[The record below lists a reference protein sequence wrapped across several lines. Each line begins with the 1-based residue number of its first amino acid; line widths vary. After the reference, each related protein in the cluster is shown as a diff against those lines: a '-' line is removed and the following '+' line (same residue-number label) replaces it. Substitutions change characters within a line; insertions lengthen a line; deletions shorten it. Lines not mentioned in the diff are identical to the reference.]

1 MTTAKERSGAGRN
14 SSIVDRRSSIDTGS
28 HDDDRRWA
36 IDDGPSTIDDG
47 RSLGPPRL
55 KNAARRQL
63 SLVVVGHVDHG
74 KSTLIGR
81 LFYDTGS
88 LPEGKY
94 EQLVAVAQ
102 RRGVPFEFANL
113 MDGLQAERDQNIT
126 IDTAQIWFRT
136 AQREYVIIDAPG
148 HKEFVKNMVTGAS
161 RADAALIIIDASEGV
176 QEQTRRHGYLLRLI
190 GVRHVVVVVNKMDL
204 VDYSQAVFERVSG
217 EYGRFLTSIGLEM
230 PMILPVSAR
239 LGDNVAA
246 RGNNLP
252 WFKGPSVLQAL
263 DAIPAAAEITD
274 RPLRF
279 PIQDVYRFDH
289 RRILAGRIEAGMLKA
304 GDQLLFLPTGR
315 TSVVRSIESWN
326 TPQVASLSA
335 GDPAGVTLADQLFVE
350 RGAIAVHTIDAP
362 SLATEFTARIFWL
375 GRTPLTA
382 GKRYKLKLVTQE
394 VECEIKTLEE
404 VIDASTVETIKG
416 ADSVRTNDAAKV
428 VIHTRRPVA
437 VDLFE
442 RVPTMG
448 RLVLVDGFDVA
459 GGGIVVDV
467 PERFAA
473 ATVVAGANLD
483 ADLTHV
489 ARGERHLRHGH
500 RGAVVWL
507 TGVPGSG
514 KTTLAKALERQLF
527 ERHIQVFVLDGQN
540 VRPGLSADLGVSG
553 ADREENMRRVAE
565 VAKLFAEAGF
575 VCITSFTSPT
585 RAERE
590 RVRRAMDVEDGARIP
605 FLEAYLSSAN
615 DASSQYEPPEHPEV
629 MLAENVGLDERVNR
643 VLEHLLRQI
652 R

>member
-1 MTTAKERSGAGRN
+1 MT
-14 SSIVDRRSSIDTGS
+14 DS
-28 HDDDRRWA
+28 H
-36 IDDGPSTIDDG
+36 
-47 RSLGPPRL
+47 
-55 KNAARRQL
+55 QL
-63 SLVVVGHVDHG
+63 RLVVVGHVDHG

-81 LFYDTGS
+81 IFYDTGS

-94 EQLVAVAQ
+94 EQLVGIAQ

-136 AQREYVIIDAPG
+136 RQREYVIIDAPG

-190 GVRHVVVVVNKMDL
+190 GVRQVVVVVNKMDL
-204 VDYSQAVFERVSG
+204 VDYSQAAFTKVAA
-217 EYGRFLTSIGLEM
+217 EYRAFLAGIGVE
-230 PMILPVSAR
+230 PRRILPVSAR
-239 LGDNVAA
+239 EGDNIAV
-246 RGNNLP
+246 RGERLK
-252 WFKGPSVLQAL
+252 WFDGPTVVDAL
-263 DAIPAAAEITD
+263 DEIPDAAEITNQ
-274 RPLRF
+274 PLRF

-289 RRILAGRIEAGMLKA
+289 RRILAGRIEAGTLKT
-304 GDQLLFLPTGR
+304 GDQLLFLPSGR

-326 TPQVASLSA
+326 TPQVDALKA

-350 RGAIAVHTIDAP
+350 RGSIAVHVNDAP

-375 GRTPLTA
+375 GRTPLSA

-404 VIDASTVETIKG
+404 VVDASTVETIKG
-416 ADSVRTNDAAKV
+416 ADAVRTNDAARV

-442 RVPTMG
+442 RIPNLG

-473 ATVVAGANLD
+473 ANVVGDAGLS
-483 ADLTHV
+483 ADLAHV

-514 KTTLAKALERQLF
+514 KSTLAKALERQLF
-527 ERHIQVFVLDGQN
+527 EQHIQVFVLDGEN
-540 VRPGLSADLGVSG
+540 IRPGLSSDLGVSG
-553 ADREENMRRVAE
+553 SDREENMRRVAE
-565 VAKLFAEAGF
+565 VAKLFAESGA
-575 VCITSFTSPT
+575 VCIVSFTSPT
-585 RAERE
+585 RAERD
-590 RVRRAMDVEDGARIP
+590 RARSTMDVADGPRIP
-605 FLEAYLSSAN
+605 FLEAYVNRAN
-615 DASSQYEPPEHPEV
+615 DVSSQYEPPDHPEV
-629 MLAENVGLDERVNR
+629 TLAESAPLDERVSR
-643 VLEHLLRQI
+643 VLEHLMRQI

>member
-1 MTTAKERSGAGRN
+1 MAYARN
-14 SSIVDRRSSIDTGS
+14 QI
-28 HDDDRRWA
+28 
-36 IDDGPSTIDDG
+36 
-47 RSLGPPRL
+47 
-55 KNAARRQL
+55 

-94 EQLVAVAQ
+94 EQLVAIAQ

-136 AQREYVIIDAPG
+136 PKREYVIIDAPG
-148 HKEFVKNMVTGAS
+148 HKEFVKNMVTGAA

-190 GVRHVVVVVNKMDL
+190 GVHHVVVVVNKMDL
-204 VDYSQAVFERVSG
+204 VDYSQAVFDKVSG
-217 EYGRFLTSIGLEM
+217 DYGAFLKSIGLAM
-230 PMILPVSAR
+230 PTILPVSAR
-239 LGDNVAA
+239 HGDNIAS
-246 RGNNLP
+246 RGDHFK
-252 WFKGPSVLQAL
+252 WFTGPSVVEAL
-263 DAIPAAAEITD
+263 DAIPDAAEITNQ
-274 RPLRF
+274 PLRF

-289 RRILAGRIEAGMLKA
+289 RRILAGRIEAGTLRA
-304 GDQLLFLPTGR
+304 GDQLLFLPSGR
-315 TSVVRSIESWN
+315 SSVVRSIETWN
-326 TPQVASLSA
+326 GPQVDTLKA
-335 GDPAGVTLADQLFVE
+335 GDPAGVTLSDQLFVE
-350 RGAIAVHTIDAP
+350 RGSVAVHAADAP

-375 GRTPLTA
+375 GRTPLAA

-404 VIDASTVETIKG
+404 VVDASTVQTIPG

-442 RVPTMG
+442 RVPTLG

-473 ATVVAGANLD
+473 ANVMAEAGVN
-483 ADLTHV
+483 ADVSQV

-514 KTTLAKALERQLF
+514 KTTLAKSLERQLF
-527 ERHIQVFVLDGQN
+527 ERHIQVFVLDGDN
-540 VRPGLSADLGVSG
+540 IRPGLSADLGVSG
-553 ADREENMRRVAE
+553 AEREENIRRVAE

-575 VCITSFTSPT
+575 VCIVSFASPS

-590 RVRRAMDVEDGARIP
+590 RARKLLDVSDGPGIP
-605 FLEAYLSSAN
+605 FLEAYLSGTN
-615 DASSQYEPPEHPEV
+615 DASSQYEPPEHPELS
-629 MLAENVGLDERVNR
+629 LAETMGVDERANR
-643 VLEHLLRQI
+643 VLEHLMRQI

>member
-1 MTTAKERSGAGRN
+1 MAVSTEDDSISERAS
-14 SSIVDRRSSIDTGS
+14 
-28 HDDDRRWA
+28 
-36 IDDGPSTIDDG
+36 
-47 RSLGPPRL
+47 
-55 KNAARRQL
+55 RQL
-63 SLVVVGHVDHG
+63 RLVVVGHVDHG

-94 EQLVAVAQ
+94 EQLVAIAQ

-136 AQREYVIIDAPG
+136 RQREYVIIDAPG

-190 GVRHVVVVVNKMDL
+190 GVRQVVVVVNKMDL
-204 VDYSQAVFERVSG
+204 VDYSQAVFDGVSSD
-217 EYGRFLTSIGLEM
+217 YRKFLTEIGLES
-230 PMILPVSAR
+230 PTILPVSAR
-239 LGDNVAA
+239 QGDNIASK
-246 RGNNLP
+246 GDHLG
-252 WFKGPSVLQAL
+252 WFTGPTVLQAL
-263 DAIPAAAEITD
+263 DAIPTAAALTNQ
-274 RPLRF
+274 PLRF

-289 RRILAGRIEAGMLKA
+289 RRILAGRIESGTLRA
-304 GDQLLFLPTGR
+304 GDQLLFLPSGR
-315 TSVVRSIESWN
+315 SSVVRSIESWN
-326 TPQVASLSA
+326 TPQVDSLGA

-350 RGAIAVHTIDAP
+350 RGSIAVHANDAP

-375 GRTPLTA
+375 GRTPLAA

-404 VIDASTVETIKG
+404 VIDASTVQTITG
-416 ADSVRTNDAAKV
+416 ADSVRTNDAARV

-442 RVPTMG
+442 RVPTLG

-459 GGGIVVDV
+459 GGGIVVEV

-473 ATVVAGANLD
+473 AVVVADAGLN

-527 ERHIQVFVLDGQN
+527 EQHIQVFVLDGGN
-540 VRPGLSADLGVSG
+540 IRPGLSADLGVSG
-553 ADREENMRRVAE
+553 SDREENMRRVAE
-565 VAKLFAEAGF
+565 VAKLFAEAGY
-575 VCITSFTSPT
+575 VCIVSFTSPT

-590 RVRRAMDVEDGARIP
+590 RARKIMETEDGPRIP
-605 FLEAYLSSAN
+605 FLEAYLSGTN

-629 MLAENVGLDERVNR
+629 TVVENSALEDRANR
-643 VLEHLLRQI
+643 VLEHLMRQI

>member
-1 MTTAKERSGAGRN
+1 MTSSRRAERF
-14 SSIVDRRSSIDTGS
+14 
-28 HDDDRRWA
+28 
-36 IDDGPSTIDDG
+36 
-47 RSLGPPRL
+47 
-55 KNAARRQL
+55 ARHQL
-63 SLVVVGHVDHG
+63 RLVVVGHVDHG

-88 LPEGKY
+88 LPDGKY
-94 EQLVAVAQ
+94 EQLVAIAQ

-161 RADAALIIIDASEGV
+161 RADAALIIIDALEGV

-190 GVRHVVVVVNKMDL
+190 GVRQVVVVVNKMDL
-204 VDYSQAVFERVSG
+204 VEYSRAVFDNVSS
-217 EYGRFLTSIGLEM
+217 EYRAFLAGIGVEAQQ
-230 PMILPVSAR
+230 ILPVSAR
-239 LGDNVAA
+239 HGDNIAA
-246 RGNNLP
+246 RGDKLS
-252 WFKGPSVLQAL
+252 WFTGPTVLQAL
-263 DAIPAAAEITD
+263 DGIPDAAEIVD
-274 RPLRF
+274 QPLRF

-289 RRILAGRIEAGMLKA
+289 RRILAGRIEAGTLKA
-304 GDQLLFLPTGR
+304 GDQLLFLPSGR

-326 TPQVASLSA
+326 TPQVETLRA

-350 RGAIAVHTIDAP
+350 RGSIAVHASDAP

-375 GRTPLTA
+375 GRTPLAA

-404 VIDASTVETIKG
+404 VVDASTVETIKG

-442 RVPTMG
+442 RVPTLG

-459 GGGIVVDV
+459 GGGIVIDV

-473 ATVVAGANLD
+473 ATVVADAGLN
-483 ADLTHV
+483 ADLTRV

-500 RGAVVWL
+500 RGAVMWL

-527 ERHIQVFVLDGQN
+527 ERHIQAFVLDGEN
-540 VRPGLSADLGVSG
+540 IRPGLTADLGVSG
-553 ADREENMRRVAE
+553 SDREENMRRVAE
-565 VAKLFAEAGF
+565 VAKLFAEAGL
-575 VCITSFTSPT
+575 VCIVGFTSPT
-585 RAERE
+585 RAERD
-590 RVRRAMDVEDGARIP
+590 RVRKIMDTDDGPKIP
-605 FLEAYLSSAN
+605 FLEAYLSGSN

-629 MLAENVGLDERVNR
+629 TLPEQSPLDERVNR
-643 VLEHLLRQI
+643 VLEQLMRQI

>member
-1 MTTAKERSGAGRN
+1 MAYARN
-14 SSIVDRRSSIDTGS
+14 Q
-28 HDDDRRWA
+28 
-36 IDDGPSTIDDG
+36 
-47 RSLGPPRL
+47 L
-55 KNAARRQL
+55 K
-63 SLVVVGHVDHG
+63 LVVVGHVDHG

-94 EQLVAVAQ
+94 EQLVAIAQ
-102 RRGVPFEFANL
+102 RRGVPFEWANM

-136 AQREYVIIDAPG
+136 AKREYVIIDAPG

-204 VDYSQAVFERVSG
+204 VGYAQATFDSVST
-217 EYGRFLTSIGLEM
+217 EYRSFLASIGVEAQH
-230 PMILPVSAR
+230 ILPVSAR
-239 LGDNVAA
+239 QGDNIAS
-246 RGNNLP
+246 RGDNLK
-252 WFKGPSVLQAL
+252 WFSGPTVVDAL
-263 DAIPAAAEITD
+263 DTIPDAAEITNQ
-274 RPLRF
+274 PLRF

-289 RRILAGRIEAGMLKA
+289 RRILAGRIEAGTLKA
-304 GDQLLFLPTGR
+304 GDQLLFLPSGR

-326 TPQVASLSA
+326 TPQIDVLKA
-335 GDPAGVTLADQLFVE
+335 GDPAGVTLSDQLFVE
-350 RGAIAVHTIDAP
+350 RGSIAVHANDAP

-375 GRTPLTA
+375 GRTPLAA

-404 VIDASTVETIKG
+404 VVDASTVETIKG
-416 ADSVRTNDAAKV
+416 ADSVRTNDAARV

-442 RVPTMG
+442 RVATTG

-473 ATVVAGANLD
+473 ANVVAEAGVN
-483 ADLTHV
+483 ADVTRV

-514 KTTLAKALERQLF
+514 KTTLAKSLERQLF
-527 ERHIQVFVLDGQN
+527 ERHIQVFVLDGDN
-540 VRPGLSADLGVSG
+540 IRPGLTADLGVSG
-553 ADREENMRRVAE
+553 SDREENMRRVAE
-565 VAKLFAEAGF
+565 VAKLFAESGS
-575 VCITSFTSPT
+575 VCIVGFRSPT
-585 RAERE
+585 RAERD
-590 RVRRAMDVEDGARIP
+590 RARKIMDVEDGPSIP
-605 FLEAYLSSAN
+605 FLEAYLSTAH
-615 DASSQYEPPEHPEV
+615 DTSSQYEPPEHPEV
-629 MLAENVGLDERVNR
+629 TLAETAPLDDRVNR
-643 VLEHLLRQI
+643 VLEHLMRQI

>member
-1 MTTAKERSGAGRN
+1 MAF
-14 SSIVDRRSSIDTGS
+14 
-28 HDDDRRWA
+28 
-36 IDDGPSTIDDG
+36 
-47 RSLGPPRL
+47 
-55 KNAARRQL
+55 ARHQL
-63 SLVVVGHVDHG
+63 RLVVVGHVDHG

-136 AQREYVIIDAPG
+136 PQREYVIIDAPG

-190 GVRHVVVVVNKMDL
+190 GVRQVVVVVNKMDL
-204 VDYSQAVFERVSG
+204 VDYSQAVFDKVSG
-217 EYGRFLTSIGLEM
+217 EYGQFLKSIGLEM
-230 PMILPVSAR
+230 PTILPVSAR
-239 LGDNVAA
+239 EGDNIAT
-246 RGNNLP
+246 RGDKLA

-263 DAIPAAAEITD
+263 DAIPAAAEITNQ
-274 RPLRF
+274 PLRL

-289 RRILAGRIEAGMLKA
+289 RRIVAGRIEAGTLKA

-326 TPQVASLSA
+326 TPQVDSLSA
-335 GDPAGVTLADQLFVE
+335 GDPAGVTLSDQLFVE
-350 RGAIAVHTIDAP
+350 RGAIAVHSTDAP

-375 GRTPLTA
+375 GRTPLAA

-404 VIDASTVETIKG
+404 VIDASTVETIEG

-473 ATVVAGANLD
+473 AIVVAGANLD

-527 ERHIQVFVLDGQN
+527 ERNIQVFVLDGEN

-553 ADREENMRRVAE
+553 SDREEHMRRVAE

-590 RVRRAMDVEDGARIP
+590 RARRAMDIEDGARIP

-629 MLAENVGLDERVNR
+629 ALAEHVGLDERVNR
-643 VLEHLLRQI
+643 VLEHLMRQI

>member
-1 MTTAKERSGAGRN
+1 MTDS
-14 SSIVDRRSSIDTGS
+14 
-28 HDDDRRWA
+28 
-36 IDDGPSTIDDG
+36 
-47 RSLGPPRL
+47 
-55 KNAARRQL
+55 RQL
-63 SLVVVGHVDHG
+63 RLVVVGHVDHG

-88 LPEGKY
+88 LADGKY
-94 EQLVAVAQ
+94 EQLVAIAQ

-136 AQREYVIIDAPG
+136 TQREYVIIDAPG

-190 GVRHVVVVVNKMDL
+190 GVREVVVAINKMDL
-204 VDYSQAVFERVSG
+204 VDYSQKVFDNVST
-217 EYGRFLTSIGLEM
+217 EYRKFLSGIGVQ
-230 PMILPVSAR
+230 PRQILPVSAR
-239 LGDNVAA
+239 FGDNIAT
-246 RGNNLP
+246 RSG
-252 WFKGPSVLQAL
+252 GPSGSSANERLSWFDGPTVVEAL
-263 DAIPAAAEITD
+263 DAIPDAAEITD
-274 RPLRF
+274 QPLRF

-289 RRILAGRIEAGMLKA
+289 RRILAGRIEAGTLKT
-304 GDQLLFLPTGR
+304 GDQLLFLPSGR

-326 TPQVASLSA
+326 TPHLDALRA

-350 RGAIAVHTIDAP
+350 RGSIAVHANDAP

-375 GRTPLTA
+375 GRTPLAA

-404 VIDASTVETIKG
+404 VVDASTVETIPG

-428 VIHTRRPVA
+428 VIHTHRPVA
-437 VDLFE
+437 LDLFA
-442 RVPTMG
+442 RVPTLG
-448 RLVLVDGFDVA
+448 RLVLVDGLDVA
-459 GGGIVVDV
+459 GGGIVIEV

-473 ATVVAGANLD
+473 ATVVADAGLT
-483 ADLTHV
+483 ADLTRV

-527 ERHIQVFVLDGQN
+527 ERHIQVFVLEGEN
-540 VRPGLSADLGVSG
+540 IRPGLSADLGVSG
-553 ADREENMRRVAE
+553 SDREENMRRVAE
-565 VAKLFAEAGF
+565 VAKLFAEAGQ
-575 VCITSFTSPT
+575 VCVVSFTSPT
-585 RAERE
+585 RAERD
-590 RVRRAMDVEDGARIP
+590 RARTITETEDGPKIP
-605 FLEAYLSSAN
+605 FLEAYLSGSN

-629 MLAENVGLDERVNR
+629 TLHEQATLEERVNR
-643 VLEHLLRQI
+643 VLEHLMRQI

>member
-1 MTTAKERSGAGRN
+1 MAYARN
-14 SSIVDRRSSIDTGS
+14 Q
-28 HDDDRRWA
+28 
-36 IDDGPSTIDDG
+36 
-47 RSLGPPRL
+47 L
-55 KNAARRQL
+55 K
-63 SLVVVGHVDHG
+63 LVVVGHVDHG

-94 EQLVAVAQ
+94 DQLVAIAQ

-136 AQREYVIIDAPG
+136 AKREYVIIDAPG

-190 GVRHVVVVVNKMDL
+190 GVRQVVVVVNKMDL
-204 VDYSQAVFERVSG
+204 VDYSQKVFDKVSG
-217 EYGRFLTSIGLEM
+217 EYGAFLKSIGLAM
-230 PMILPVSAR
+230 PTILPVSAR
-239 LGDNVAA
+239 HGDNIAS
-246 RGNNLP
+246 RGDHFS
-252 WFKGPSVLQAL
+252 WFTGPSVLSAL
-263 DAIPAAAEITD
+263 DAIPDAAETTD
-274 RPLRF
+274 QPLRF

-289 RRILAGRIEAGMLKA
+289 RRILAGRIEAGVLRT
-304 GDQLLFLPTGR
+304 GDQLLFLPSGR

-326 TPQVASLSA
+326 SPQVDALKA
-335 GDPAGVTLADQLFVE
+335 GDPAGVTLSDQLFVE
-350 RGAIAVHTIDAP
+350 RGSVAVHAADAP

-375 GRTPLTA
+375 GRTPLAA

-404 VIDASTVETIKG
+404 VIDASTVQTIPG

-428 VIHTRRPVA
+428 VIRTRRPVA

-442 RVPTMG
+442 RVPTLG

-459 GGGIVVDV
+459 GGGIVIDV

-473 ATVVAGANLD
+473 ANVVAEAGVN
-483 ADLTHV
+483 ADVSQV

-514 KTTLAKALERQLF
+514 KTTLAKSLERHLF
-527 ERHIQVFVLDGQN
+527 ERHIQVFVLDGDN
-540 VRPGLSADLGVSG
+540 IRPGLSADLGVSG
-553 ADREENMRRVAE
+553 PEREENMRRVAE
-565 VAKLFAEAGF
+565 VAKLFAEAGS
-575 VCITSFTSPT
+575 VCIVSFTSPS

-590 RVRRAMDVEDGARIP
+590 RARKIMDVSDGPSIP
-605 FLEAYLSSAN
+605 FLEAYLGGTN
-615 DASSQYEPPEHPEV
+615 DASSQYEPPEHPEIS
-629 MLAENVGLDERVNR
+629 LAENIGLDERVNR
-643 VLEHLLRQI
+643 VLEHLMRQI

>member
-1 MTTAKERSGAGRN
+1 MAYARN
-14 SSIVDRRSSIDTGS
+14 Q
-28 HDDDRRWA
+28 
-36 IDDGPSTIDDG
+36 
-47 RSLGPPRL
+47 L
-55 KNAARRQL
+55 K
-63 SLVVVGHVDHG
+63 LVVVGHVDHG

-88 LPEGKY
+88 LPDGKY
-94 EQLVAVAQ
+94 EQLVAIAQ
-102 RRGVPFEFANL
+102 RRGVPFEWANM

-136 AQREYVIIDAPG
+136 AKREYVIIDAPG

-204 VDYSQAVFERVSG
+204 VDYSQATFDSVST
-217 EYGRFLTSIGLEM
+217 EYRSFLASIGVEAQH
-230 PMILPVSAR
+230 ILPVSAR
-239 LGDNVAA
+239 QGDNIA
-246 RGNNLP
+246 RRGDNLK
-252 WFKGPSVLQAL
+252 WFSGPTVVEAL
-263 DAIPAAAEITD
+263 DTIPDAAEIFNQ
-274 RPLRF
+274 PLRF

-289 RRILAGRIEAGMLKA
+289 RRILAGRIEAGTLKA
-304 GDQLLFLPTGR
+304 GDQLLFLPSGR

-326 TPQVASLSA
+326 TPQIDVLKA
-335 GDPAGVTLADQLFVE
+335 GDPAGVTLSDQLFVE
-350 RGAIAVHTIDAP
+350 RGSIAVHANDAP

-375 GRTPLTA
+375 GRTPLAA

-394 VECEIKTLEE
+394 VECEIKALEE
-404 VIDASTVETIKG
+404 VVDASTVQPIAG
-416 ADSVRTNDAAKV
+416 AESVRTNDAARV

-442 RVPTMG
+442 RVATTG

-473 ATVVAGANLD
+473 ANVVAEAGVN
-483 ADLTHV
+483 ADVTRV

-514 KTTLAKALERQLF
+514 KTTLAKSLERQLF
-527 ERHIQVFVLDGQN
+527 ERHIQVFVLDGDN
-540 VRPGLSADLGVSG
+540 IRPGLTADLGVSG
-553 ADREENMRRVAE
+553 SDREENMRRVAE
-565 VAKLFAEAGF
+565 VAKLFAESGS
-575 VCITSFTSPT
+575 VCIVAFRSPT

-590 RVRRAMDVEDGARIP
+590 RARKIMDVEDGPSIP
-605 FLEAYLSSAN
+605 FLEAYLSTAN

-629 MLAENVGLDERVNR
+629 TIAENVGLEERVNR
-643 VLEHLLRQI
+643 VLEHLIRQI

>member
-1 MTTAKERSGAGRN
+1 MAYARN
-14 SSIVDRRSSIDTGS
+14 Q
-28 HDDDRRWA
+28 
-36 IDDGPSTIDDG
+36 
-47 RSLGPPRL
+47 L
-55 KNAARRQL
+55 K
-63 SLVVVGHVDHG
+63 LVVVGHVDHG

-88 LPEGKY
+88 LPDGKY
-94 EQLVAVAQ
+94 EQLVGIAQ

-136 AQREYVIIDAPG
+136 AKREYVIIDAPG

-204 VDYSQAVFERVSG
+204 VDYAQKVFDKVSA
-217 EYGRFLTSIGLEM
+217 EYRQFLASIGVEAQF
-230 PMILPVSAR
+230 MIPVSAR
-239 LGDNVAA
+239 HGDNIAT
-246 RGNNLP
+246 RGENLT
-252 WFKGPSVLQAL
+252 WYDGHTVLGAL
-263 DAIPAAAEITD
+263 DVIPDAAEVTNL
-274 RPLRF
+274 PLRF

-289 RRILAGRIEAGMLKA
+289 RRILAGRIEAGTLRA
-304 GDQLLFLPTGR
+304 GDQLLFLPSGR

-326 TPQVASLSA
+326 SPQVDSLTA
-335 GDPAGVTLADQLFVE
+335 GDPAGVTLSDQLFVE
-350 RGAIAVHTIDAP
+350 RGSVAVHATDAP

-375 GRTPLTA
+375 GRTPLAA

-404 VIDASTVETIKG
+404 VIDASTVETIPG
-416 ADSVRTNDAAKV
+416 ADSVRTNDAARV

-442 RVPTMG
+442 RVPTLG

-473 ATVVAGANLD
+473 ANVVAEAAVN
-483 ADLTHV
+483 ADVSHV

-514 KTTLAKALERQLF
+514 KTTLAKSLERQLF
-527 ERHIQVFVLDGQN
+527 ERHIQVFVLDGDN
-540 VRPGLSADLGVSG
+540 IRPGLSADLGVSG
-553 ADREENMRRVAE
+553 PEREENMRRVAE
-565 VAKLFAEAGF
+565 VAKLFAEAGS
-575 VCITSFTSPT
+575 VCIVSFTSPS

-590 RVRRAMDVEDGARIP
+590 RARKIMDVGDGPGIP
-605 FLEAYLSSAN
+605 FLEAYLSGAN
-615 DASSQYEPPEHPEV
+615 DASSQYEPPERPEISLGET
-629 MLAENVGLDERVNR
+629 MGLDERANR
-643 VLEHLLRQI
+643 VLEHLMREI

>member
-1 MTTAKERSGAGRN
+1 MA
-14 SSIVDRRSSIDTGS
+14 
-28 HDDDRRWA
+28 
-36 IDDGPSTIDDG
+36 
-47 RSLGPPRL
+47 L
-55 KNAARRQL
+55 ARHQL
-63 SLVVVGHVDHG
+63 RLVVVGHVDHG

-136 AQREYVIIDAPG
+136 PQREYVIIDAPG

-190 GVRHVVVVVNKMDL
+190 GVRQVVVVVNKMDL
-204 VDYSQAVFERVSG
+204 VEYSQAVFDTVSG
-217 EYGRFLTSIGLEM
+217 EYGKFLKNIGLEM
-230 PMILPVSAR
+230 PTILPVSAR
-239 LGDNVAA
+239 EGDNIAT
-246 RGNNLP
+246 RGDRLA
-252 WFKGPSVLQAL
+252 WFNGPSVLQAL
-263 DAIPAAAEITD
+263 DAIPAAAEITNQ
-274 RPLRF
+274 PLRL

-289 RRILAGRIEAGMLKA
+289 RRILAGRIEAGTLKA

-326 TPQVASLSA
+326 TPLVESLSA
-335 GDPAGVTLADQLFVE
+335 GDPAGVTLSDQLFVE
-350 RGAIAVHTIDAP
+350 RGAIAVHATDAP

-375 GRTPLTA
+375 GRTPLAA

-459 GGGIVVDV
+459 GGGIVVGV

-473 ATVVAGANLD
+473 ATVMAGANLD

-489 ARGERHLRHGH
+489 ARGERHVRHGH

-527 ERHIQVFVLDGQN
+527 ERNIQVFVLDGEN

-553 ADREENMRRVAE
+553 SDREEHMRRVAE

-590 RVRRAMDVEDGARIP
+590 RARRAMDVEDGARIP

-615 DASSQYEPPEHPEV
+615 DASSQYEPPEHPGV
-629 MLAENVGLDERVNR
+629 TLAEHVGLDERVNR
-643 VLEHLLRQI
+643 VLEHLMRQI

>member
-1 MTTAKERSGAGRN
+1 MT
-14 SSIVDRRSSIDTGS
+14 DS
-28 HDDDRRWA
+28 H
-36 IDDGPSTIDDG
+36 
-47 RSLGPPRL
+47 
-55 KNAARRQL
+55 QL
-63 SLVVVGHVDHG
+63 NLVVVGHVDHG

-81 LFYDTGS
+81 IFYDTGS

-94 EQLVAVAQ
+94 EQLVAIAQ

-136 AQREYVIIDAPG
+136 RQREYVIIDAPG

-190 GVRHVVVVVNKMDL
+190 GVRQVVVVVNKMDL
-204 VDYSQAVFERVSG
+204 VGYSQATFDKVSRD
-217 EYGRFLTSIGLEM
+217 YKAFLAGIGVEARN
-230 PMILPVSAR
+230 ILPVSAR
-239 LGDNVAA
+239 EGDNIAT
-246 RGNNLP
+246 RGENLK
-252 WFKGPSVLQAL
+252 WFNGPTVVQAL
-263 DAIPAAAEITD
+263 DEIPDAAEITNQ
-274 RPLRF
+274 PLRF

-289 RRILAGRIEAGMLKA
+289 RRILAGRIEAGTLKV
-304 GDQLLFLPTGR
+304 GDELLFLPSGAS
-315 TSVVRSIESWN
+315 SVVRSIESWN
-326 TPQVASLSA
+326 TPHMDTLKA
-335 GDPAGVTLADQLFVE
+335 GQPAGITLADQLFVE
-350 RGAIAVHTIDAP
+350 RGSMAVHADDAP

-375 GRTPLTA
+375 GRTPLAA

-404 VIDASTVETIKG
+404 VVDASTVQTIKG
-416 ADSVRTNDAAKV
+416 ADSVRTNDAARV
-428 VIHTRRPVA
+428 VIRTRRPVS

-442 RVPTMG
+442 RIPTLG

-459 GGGIVVDV
+459 GGGIVIEI

-473 ATVVAGANLD
+473 ANVVADAGLR
-483 ADLTHV
+483 ADLAHV

-527 ERHIQVFVLDGQN
+527 EQHIQVFVLDGEN
-540 VRPGLSADLGVSG
+540 IRPGLSADLGVSG
-553 ADREENMRRVAE
+553 SDREENMRRVAE
-565 VAKLFAEAGF
+565 VAKLFAESGA
-575 VCITSFTSPT
+575 VCIVAFTSPL
-585 RAERE
+585 RAERD
-590 RVRRAMDVEDGARIP
+590 RARTILGADDGPRIP

-629 MLAENVGLDERVNR
+629 TLAETAPLDDRVNR
-643 VLEHLLRQI
+643 VLEHLMRQI

>member
-1 MTTAKERSGAGRN
+1 MTFARN
-14 SSIVDRRSSIDTGS
+14 
-28 HDDDRRWA
+28 
-36 IDDGPSTIDDG
+36 
-47 RSLGPPRL
+47 
-55 KNAARRQL
+55 QL
-63 SLVVVGHVDHG
+63 RLVVVGHVDHG

-94 EQLVAVAQ
+94 EQLVAIAQ

-113 MDGLQAERDQNIT
+113 MDALQAERDQNIT
-126 IDTAQIWFRT
+126 IDTSQIWFRT
-136 AQREYVIIDAPG
+136 PRREYVIIDAPG
-148 HKEFVKNMVTGAS
+148 HKEFVKNMVTGAA

-190 GVRHVVVVVNKMDL
+190 GVRQVVVVVNKMDL
-204 VDYSQAVFERVSG
+204 VDYSQAVFDRVSR
-217 EYGRFLTSIGLEM
+217 EYRQFLQGIGVDAHL
-230 PMILPVSAR
+230 ILPVSAR
-239 LGDNVAA
+239 EGDNIAA
-246 RGNNLP
+246 RGSNLQ
-252 WFKGPSVLQAL
+252 WFDGPAVLEAL
-263 DAIPAAAEITD
+263 DAIPDAKAVTNQ
-274 RPLRF
+274 PLRF

-289 RRILAGRIEAGMLKA
+289 RRILAGRVEAGTLRA
-304 GDQLLFLPTGR
+304 GDQLLFLPSGR

-326 TPQVASLSA
+326 SPQVDSLTA
-335 GDPAGVTLADQLFVE
+335 GDPAGVTLSDQLFVE
-350 RGAIAVHTIDAP
+350 RGSVAVHADDAP

-375 GRTPLTA
+375 GRTPLSA

-404 VIDASTVETIKG
+404 VVDASTVQTIDG
-416 ADSVRTNDAAKV
+416 ADAVRTNDAAKV

-442 RVPTMG
+442 RVPTLG

-473 ATVVAGANLD
+473 ANVVAD
-483 ADLTHV
+483 ASVNADVSQV

-514 KTTLAKALERQLF
+514 KTTLAKSLERQLF
-527 ERHIQVFVLDGQN
+527 ERHIQVFVLDGEN
-540 VRPGLSADLGVSG
+540 IRPGLSSDLGVSG
-553 ADREENMRRVAE
+553 PEREENMRRVSE
-565 VAKLFAEAGF
+565 VARLFAEAGL
-575 VCITSFTSPT
+575 VCIVSFTSPT
-585 RAERE
+585 RGERE
-590 RVRRAMDVEDGARIP
+590 RARRTLDASDGQSIP
-605 FLEAYLSSAN
+605 FLETYLRAAN
-615 DASSQYEPPEHPEV
+615 DASSQYEPPER
-629 MLAENVGLDERVNR
+629 AELTLDERMGLDERVNR
-643 VLEHLLRQI
+643 VLEHLMRQI

>member
-1 MTTAKERSGAGRN
+1 M
-14 SSIVDRRSSIDTGS
+14 
-28 HDDDRRWA
+28 DD
-36 IDDGPSTIDDG
+36 S
-47 RSLGPPRL
+47 
-55 KNAARRQL
+55 RQL
-63 SLVVVGHVDHG
+63 RLVVVGHVDHG

-81 LFYDTGS
+81 IFYDTGS

-94 EQLVAVAQ
+94 EQLVAIAQ

-136 AQREYVIIDAPG
+136 KKREYVIIDAPG

-190 GVRHVVVVVNKMDL
+190 GVREVVVVVNKMDL
-204 VDYSQAVFERVSG
+204 VGYSQQAFEKVATDYRKFLAGLRV
-217 EYGRFLTSIGLEM
+217 EARQ
-230 PMILPVSAR
+230 ILPVSAR
-239 LGDNVAA
+239 EGDNIASGSD
-246 RGNNLP
+246 RLQ
-252 WFKGPSVLQAL
+252 WFNGPTVVEAL
-263 DAIPAAAEITD
+263 DQIPDPTEITD
-274 RPLRF
+274 QPLRM

-289 RRILAGRIEAGMLKA
+289 RRILAGRIEAGTLKL
-304 GDQLLFLPTGR
+304 GDQLLFLPSGR

-326 TPQVASLSA
+326 TPQVASLHA
-335 GDPAGVTLADQLFVE
+335 GDPAGITLADQLFVE
-350 RGAIAVHTIDAP
+350 RGSIAVHADDAP

-375 GRTPLTA
+375 GRTPLAA
-382 GKRYKLKLVTQE
+382 GRRYKLKLVTQE

-404 VIDASTVETIKG
+404 VVDASTVETIKG

-428 VIHTRRPVA
+428 IIHTRRPVA

-442 RVPTMG
+442 RVATMG

-459 GGGIVVDV
+459 GGGIVIEV

-473 ATVVAGANLD
+473 ATVVADAGFS
-483 ADLTHV
+483 ADLSQV

-527 ERHIQVFVLDGQN
+527 ERHIQVFVLDGEN
-540 VRPGLSADLGVSG
+540 IRPGLSADLGVSG
-553 ADREENMRRVAE
+553 SDREENIRRVAE
-565 VAKLFAEAGF
+565 VAKLFADSGS
-575 VCITSFTSPT
+575 VCIVSFTSPM
-585 RAERE
+585 RSERE
-590 RVRRAMDVEDGARIP
+590 RARRIMEPIDGARIP
-605 FLEAYLSSAN
+605 FLETYLSGSN

-629 MLAENVGLDERVNR
+629 TIPEAATLDERVND
-643 VLEHLLRQI
+643 VLEHLMRQI